1 MKTRC
6 IKKKIRMIGAT
17 AIVDA
22 AIKMLKSVMPCE
34 L

>member
-6 IKKKIRMIGAT
+6 MKKKMMMMGTT

-22 AIKMLKSVMPCE
+22 AIKTLKSVMPCE